1 MDTILHHWAGI
12 LMFEGN
18 FIEHVF
24 GCSRVTLVSMLV
36 DGSSYVSFPRPS
48 ILCIHLVVYFESEM
62 SDLLLGTLGH
72 CPFHHYVLCW
82 CDFISCLIWAD
93 HHFSL
98 CFLFHHHPR
107 FCLWFIIFVLPLDLF
122 LQRPVPGF
130 LLSLHH
136 HYTSHYQFDFLHC
149 LLIITIFTSGI
160 LSPWLMKFSIHVAF
174 YT

>member
-1 MDTILHHWAGI
+1 MCVVFYI
-12 LMFEGN
+12 
-18 FIEHVF
+18 IEHVF

-107 FCLWFIIFVLPLDLF
+107 FCLWFIIFVLPLDIF
-122 LQRPVPGF
+122 LQRPIPGL
-130 LLSLHH
+130 LLSLYHF
-136 HYTSHYQFDFLHC
+136 YTSHYQFDLLH
-149 LLIITIFTSGI
+149 
-160 LSPWLMKFSIHVAF
+160 LSPHWYYIHIGHS
-174 YT
+174 